1 MDFIR
6 GRRSRD
12 RAPGGTRGGVV
23 VAAMLTSMMM
33 GSGTSFGAGGSPR
46 TRMAADP
53 AEAGGGSFD
62 ATAYAI
68 TMTYQPDSRTLR
80 GVTVVS
86 ATAAEALDRFTLH
99 LSGLTVRSVTVD
111 AKPVRSFSRTGAK
124 DLVIVPATTI
134 RREAGFQVRIE
145 YDGTPGAGWLP
156 TTSGGATAFEG
167 SSSAWFPVHED
178 AHDKATFQLAATVPD
193 GWSAVSIGRE
203 SPVRRGSTT
212 ATFRWREPDVDP
224 AHIAVSIDHFTVE
237 RSSLAD
243 GTPLVNAY
251 APGLQ
256 ESTRPLADRSP
267 EILGFLSDRFGRYP
281 FRAAGNVFVHVDD
294 DAPATAPQTRPVY
307 LGAGNERFMNLDA
320 VVHEQAHQWYGVSAA
335 ARRPEDDCLAECFAA
350 YATWLWDEARDGV
363 DLDAR
368 YREQVNAKKGDAGFW
383 KELYR
388 PGEAPGINEYD
399 KGPLALHALH
409 RQIGDRAFYRL
420 IKRWPQEHRG
430 EYVDWPQFEMF
441 AEKIAGPGL
450 TGFFQA
456 WFRGGT
462 VPVDEY
468 LWPGTLKP

>member
-1 MDFIR
+1 L
-6 GRRSRD
+6 
-12 RAPGGTRGGVV
+12 V
-23 VAAMLTSMMM
+23 VAAVLAGTTM
-33 GSGTSFGAGGSPR
+33 GAGASFGAGGSPR
-46 TRMAADP
+46 TGMAADS

-62 ATAYAI
+62 ATGYDI
-68 TMTYQPDSRTLR
+68 TTVYHPDTGTLR

-86 ATAAEALDRFTLH
+86 ATATEALDRFTVS
-99 LSGLTVRSVTVD
+99 LSGPAVRSVTVD
-111 AKPVRSFSRTGAK
+111 SKAVRSFSRTGAR

-145 YDGTPGAGWLP
+145 YDGTPGAGWFP

-178 AHDKATFQLAATVPD
+178 AHDKAAFQLTATVPD

-203 SPVRRGSTT
+203 GPVRHGSTT
-212 ATFRWREPDVDP
+212 ATFRWTEPHVDP
-224 AHIAVSIDHFTVE
+224 ADIAVSIDRFTVE

-243 GTPLVNAY
+243 GTQVVNAY

-256 ESTRPLADRSP
+256 ESTGPLADRSP
-267 EILGFLSDRFGRYP
+267 EILDFLSRRFGRYP
-281 FRAAGNVFVHVDD
+281 FRAAGNVFVQVDD

-307 LGAGNERFMNLDA
+307 LGAGNERFMTLDA

-335 ARRPEDDCLAECFAA
+335 ANRPEDDCLAECFAA

-368 YREQVNAKKGDAGFW
+368 YREQVNAKKGDADFW
-383 KELYR
+383 NELYR
-388 PGEAPGINEYD
+388 AGEAPGINEYD
-399 KGPLALHALH
+399 KGPLALHALR

-430 EYVDWPQFEMF
+430 DYVDWPQFERF
-441 AEKIAGPGL
+441 AEKIAGADL

-456 WFRGGT
+456 WVRGAT
-462 VPVDEY
+462 VPEDRY

>member
-1 MDFIR
+1 M
-6 GRRSRD
+6 
-12 RAPGGTRGGVV
+12 
-23 VAAMLTSMMM
+23 VAAVLA
-33 GSGTSFGAGGSPR
+33 GTVVSAGTGFGADGSPR
-46 TRMAADP
+46 TRMAADS

-62 ATAYAI
+62 ATGYDI
-68 TMTYQPDSRTLR
+68 TMTYQPDTRTLR

-86 ATAAEALDRFTLH
+86 ATATEALDRFTLD
-99 LSGLTVRSVTVD
+99 LGGLTVRSVTVD
-111 AKPVRSFSRTGAK
+111 SKAVRSFSRTGAK
-124 DLVIVPATTI
+124 DLVIVPPTTI

-145 YDGTPGAGWLP
+145 YDGTPGAGWLA

-167 SSSAWFPVHED
+167 SSSGWFPVHED
-178 AHDKATFQLAATVPD
+178 AHDKANFHLAATVPD

-203 SPVRRGSTT
+203 GPVRHGSTT
-212 ATFRWREPDVDP
+212 ATFRWTEPDVDP
-224 AHIAVSIDHFTVE
+224 ADIAVSIDRFTVE

-243 GTPLVNAY
+243 GTQVVNAY

-256 ESTRPLADRSP
+256 ESAEPLADRLP
-267 EILGFLSDRFGRYP
+267 EILDFLSDRFGRYP
-281 FRAAGNVFVHVDD
+281 FRAAGNVFVHVDN

-307 LGAGNERFMNLDA
+307 LGAGNEQFMNLDA

-335 ARRPEDDCLAECFAA
+335 VRRPEDDCLAECFAA

-368 YREQVNAKKGDAGFW
+368 YREQVNAKKGDADFW
-383 KELYR
+383 NELYR

-399 KGPLALHALH
+399 KGPLALHALR

-420 IKRWPQEHRG
+420 IKRWPREHRG
-430 EYVDWPQFEMF
+430 DYVGWPRFETF
-441 AEKIAGPGL
+441 AEKIAGPDL

-456 WFRGGT
+456 WFRGST